1 MPNALPI
8 ELRER
13 AVRAYAD
20 GHESCEVVAERLSL
34 NPWTLLRWI
43 GRQRETGSVA
53 PRPRGGGRV
62 SPVDIPVLETVVRE
76 TRDATTEE
84 LTRAYNARVDR
95 AHRVH
100 RSSILRALHRTGYVF
115 KKTAAACRTGPAG
128 GPSRPGRVPRLGG
141 AHRSGAT
148 GVCG

>member
-53 PRPRGGGRV
+53 PASCPFLASSV
-62 SPVDIPVLETVVRE
+62 K
-76 TRDATTEE
+76 
-84 LTRAYNARVDR
+84 
-95 AHRVH
+95 
-100 RSSILRALHRTGYVF
+100 RSSTPR
-115 KKTAAACRTGPAG
+115 
-128 GPSRPGRVPRLGG
+128 SRGCE
-141 AHRSGAT
+141 ASWRSLDRKHWDRFGNPKAFASS
-148 GVCG
+148 